1 MILFSHSMI
10 LLLSL
15 RNNSVMSANLIKWMA
30 AVGWGREG
38 GFMVSELMQ
47 YRLVVVNPTLVLP
60 PEMPM
65 GG

>member
-1 MILFSHSMI
+1 MILLSHSMT
-10 LLLSL
+10 LLSL
-15 RNNSVMSANLIKWMA
+15 HNNSVMSANLMQWMA